1 MIKLNESQI
10 AAIKKYDWYQ
20 TIPLGEGIATPG
32 ETGDAEQKKLEMMNL
47 SGDLSGR
54 EVLDIGCN
62 EGFFSFEAERRGAK
76 RVLAI
81 DKSQVAKEKFSLIK
95 ELKQSRVEFLFTDL
109 LDLHPMDAGKFDI
122 VFFLSVFHHL
132 RYPFNALD
140 RIFQLTRGTAIM
152 EFAEAVPIDDLGQ
165 ALLVRRLSK
174 RGHLHILPT
183 RQFTLEM
190 LFRAGFSDIKI
201 LGIHRERKISPER
214 KMPGFVERRVLL
226 EASR

>member
-1 MIKLNESQI
+1 MTKLNETQI

-32 ETGDAEQKKLEMMNL
+32 ETGDAEQKKLDMMGL
-47 SGDLSGR
+47 PEDFSGR

-81 DKSQVAKEKFSLIK
+81 DKSQVAKEKFALIK
-95 ELKQSRVEFLFTDL
+95 ELKQSKVEFLFTDL
-109 LDLHPMDAGKFDI
+109 MELHPMDTGKFDI

-140 RIFQLTRGTAIM
+140 RIFQVTRGKAIM
-152 EFAEAVPIDDLGQ
+152 EFAEAVPIEDLGQ
-165 ALLVRRLSK
+165 SLLVRRLSN
-174 RGHLHILPT
+174 RGHLHFLPT

-201 LGIHRERKISPER
+201 LGTHRERRVNPER
-214 KMPGFVERRVLL
+214 KMPGFMERRVLL